1 MSAVL
6 VKFPRATFV
15 NINTEW
21 LPEHDI
27 IVNFNVDEITDFT
40 LNEGVLKIN
49 LELNEYQEGI
59 YILDLFNDTLGEIAP
74 STTILLVNPQGM
86 YRALKPLADYLEK
99 AFITEERSI
108 MNYTSADFLR
118 FVYNSFLSWGYDE
131 AKTALSDR
139 FIIVDSS
146 INILSA
152 ILDAVLNRDVLETP
166 ELKVDDS
173 KLTERIL
180 KRIAMLE
187 AEKSDLVVSL
197 FPDIAAEATT
207 QPVVNVEVSSV
218 YRARHGIVV
227 PQHLNQPPSAAN
239 LKVEETEAGYNLSW
253 DISYTD
259 DFVSYKIYSTKN
271 GRKTLEKALFNNHY
285 TRYTLEKTNID
296 SILLEIHD
304 SGGLFSQEEY
314 KVGE

>member
-1 MSAVL
+1 M
-6 VKFPRATFV
+6 
-15 NINTEW
+15 
-21 LPEHDI
+21 
-27 IVNFNVDEITDFT
+27 
-40 LNEGVLKIN
+40 
-49 LELNEYQEGI
+49 
-59 YILDLFNDTLGEIAP
+59 
-74 STTILLVNPQGM
+74 
-86 YRALKPLADYLEK
+86 
-99 AFITEERSI
+99 
-108 MNYTSADFLR
+108 
-118 FVYNSFLSWGYDE
+118 
-131 AKTALSDR
+131 
-139 FIIVDSS
+139 
-146 INILSA
+146 
-152 ILDAVLNRDVLETP
+152 LNRDVLETP

-173 KLTERIL
+173 KLTDRIL

-187 AEKSDLVVSL
+187 GEKSDLMVSL
-197 FPDIAAEATT
+197 FPDVAAEATT

-218 YRARHGIVV
+218 YKTRHGIVV

>member
-108 MNYTSADFLR
+108 INYTSADFLR

-180 KRIAMLE
+180 KRIAKLE

>member
-49 LELNEYQEGI
+49 LEMNEYQEGI

-108 MNYTSADFLR
+108 
-118 FVYNSFLSWGYDE
+118 
-131 AKTALSDR
+131 
-139 FIIVDSS
+139 I
-146 INILSA
+146 
-152 ILDAVLNRDVLETP
+152 
-166 ELKVDDS
+166 
-173 KLTERIL
+173 
-180 KRIAMLE
+180 
-187 AEKSDLVVSL
+187 
-197 FPDIAAEATT
+197 
-207 QPVVNVEVSSV
+207 
-218 YRARHGIVV
+218 
-227 PQHLNQPPSAAN
+227 
-239 LKVEETEAGYNLSW
+239 
-253 DISYTD
+253 
-259 DFVSYKIYSTKN
+259 
-271 GRKTLEKALFNNHY
+271 
-285 TRYTLEKTNID
+285 
-296 SILLEIHD
+296 
-304 SGGLFSQEEY
+304 
-314 KVGE
+314 

>member
-108 MNYTSADFLR
+108 INYTSADFLR